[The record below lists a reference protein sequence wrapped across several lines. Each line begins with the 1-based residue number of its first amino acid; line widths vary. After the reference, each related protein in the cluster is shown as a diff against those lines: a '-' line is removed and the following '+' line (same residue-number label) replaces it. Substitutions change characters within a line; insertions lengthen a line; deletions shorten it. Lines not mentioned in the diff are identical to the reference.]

1 MKEKTKAFYKTVFK
15 FWVKESL
22 IPFAITVITMF
33 IIGLGFYVLGW
44 DNMGFVA
51 LFIITW
57 RKIKEI
63 WNER

>member
-1 MKEKTKAFYKTVFK
+1 MKEKTKAFYKAVFK

-22 IPFAITVITMF
+22 IPFAITVVTMF

-51 LFIITW
+51 LFIIT
-57 RKIKEI
+57 
-63 WNER
+63 

>member
-1 MKEKTKAFYKTVFK
+1 MKEKTKAFYKAVFK

-22 IPFAITVITMF
+22 IPFVITVITMF
-33 IIGLGFYVLGW
+33 VIGLGLYVLGW